1 MVINGLKQVYLINNC
16 SKNVSMIILGCLDE
30 TTLDKL
36 EYLPL
41 LQVFKDVGLRIPMFS
56 PVRPRLWDRSEPST
70 VTQIIE

>member
-1 MVINGLKQVYLINNC
+1 MFSLFIK
-16 SKNVSMIILGCLDE
+16 GCLDE

-56 PVRPRLWDRSEPST
+56 PVRPRLWDRSEPGT